1 MEKVNPRA
9 LNLDKLSTEKNKT
22 TLGFKCS
29 PKLKLELATEA
40 QKLQITLSE
49 YVESIV
55 SNYKGASCQVNQ
67 VNQLENQ
74 VNLLQQRLQFYENDI
89 LKGLFASNRGKTVDF
104 KTAKGANM
112 TVTINGLQDVYTLL
126 INSFKTSKQ

>member
-1 MEKVNPRA
+1 MEKVNPRS

-29 PKLKLELATEA
+29 PKLKLQLATEA
-40 QKLQITLSE
+40 QRLNITLSE

-55 SNYKGASCQVNQ
+55 SNYNGTANQVNQ
-67 VNQLENQ
+67 VNQTETL
-74 VNLLQQRLQFYENDI
+74 VNPLKEKLRFYENDI
-89 LKGLFASNRGKTVDF
+89 LKELFSVNRGKTFDF
-104 KTAKGANM
+104 KNAKGENM
-112 TVTINGLQDVYTLL
+112 TVTVNGLQDVYTLL